1 MEGRKKKVCLPSGV
15 IGSLFS
21 TVPYQVPSEMAHV
34 AAVEEG
40 DKAQPG
46 PGPQMPVTKKDCK
59 GQKKKK
65 IGSTI

>member
-1 MEGRKKKVCLPSGV
+1 M
-15 IGSLFS
+15 GSLFS
-21 TVPYQVPSEMAHV
+21 TVPYQVPSEMALV

-59 GQKKKK
+59 GQKKKNWLHYLK
-65 IGSTI
+65 QSGEERE